1 MDFHALLAK
10 MKELDR
16 APVQSAPAA
25 EACGDPMG
33 MPPAPMDH
41 STQPPPAHPSMSVNL
56 NAQGLDNIESM
67 MKLFQKVNPDM
78 MPKVSPSP
86 IMSPIPTITGIK
98 PALPPLKMLPDFDAD
113 NDMKIGGEMD
123 IDSPGMPG
131 DPSKMMDLD
140 KPEIPDAL
148 SKMDLDKPDM
158 QESIDNYVTTVTI
171 LNPDF
176 NPQVSD
182 DTPEEIDVEVTYST
196 SGSYY
201 AAGDDGPEESP
212 EVEIKS
218 ITNPESGEDL
228 SNRVSPDELQQI
240 TIQIHDMLTD
250 DVADDSG
257 EEDNE
262 KKKDEDG
269 GFQAATTKPREKFS
283 DIDYMTNKLAGGMNQ
298 GHKTY
303 PKVADGDNPMQ
314 KVKESEDS
322 YRASIRAELLR
333 RLNETKGAK

>member
-158 QESIDNYVTTVTI
+158 DLDKDDDTGSQPGGLGASLDRDSDGDHDMDDHDMEKD
-171 LNPDF
+171 
-176 NPQVSD
+176 SD
-182 DTPEEIDVEVTYST
+182 D
-196 SGSYY
+196 
-201 AAGDDGPEESP
+201 GDD
-212 EVEIKS
+212 
-218 ITNPESGEDL
+218 D
-228 SNRVSPDELQQI
+228 R
-240 TIQIHDMLTD
+240 
-250 DVADDSG
+250 G
-257 EEDNE
+257 EEDDE

>member
-16 APVQSAPAA
+16 APVQSAPAV

-86 IMSPIPTITGIK
+86 IMSPMPTITGIK

-113 NDMKIGGEMD
+113 NDMKIGGEID
-123 IDSPGMPG
+123 LDSPGMPG
-131 DPSKMMDLD
+131 DPSKMDMDD
-140 KPEIPDAL
+140 KPKIPSSL
-148 SKMDLDKPDM
+148 TKMDLDKPDLDLDKDDDAGSQPGGLGSSLDRDGDGDHDM
-158 QESIDNYVTTVTI
+158 DDHDMEKD
-171 LNPDF
+171 
-176 NPQVSD
+176 SD
-182 DTPEEIDVEVTYST
+182 DSD
-196 SGSYY
+196 
-201 AAGDDGPEESP
+201 
-212 EVEIKS
+212 
-218 ITNPESGEDL
+218 
-228 SNRVSPDELQQI
+228 
-240 TIQIHDMLTD
+240 
-250 DVADDSG
+250 DDS
-257 EEDNE
+257 DDE

-269 GFQAATTKPREKFS
+269 GFQSATTKPKEKVS
-283 DIDYMTNKLAGGMNQ
+283 DIDYMTNRLSGGMNQ
-298 GHKTY
+298 SQGTY
-303 PKVADGDNPMQ
+303 PKVAGGDNPMQ
-314 KVKESEDS
+314 KVKENNDS

>member
-16 APVQSAPAA
+16 APVQSAPAV

-86 IMSPIPTITGIK
+86 IMSPMPTITGIK

-123 IDSPGMPG
+123 LDSPGMPG
-131 DPSKMMDLD
+131 DPSKMDMDD
-140 KPEIPDAL
+140 KPKIPDAL
-148 SKMDLDKPDM
+148 TKMDLDKPDM
-158 QESIDNYVTTVTI
+158 DLDKDDDTGSQPGGLGSSLDRDGDGDHDMDDHDMEKD
-171 LNPDF
+171 
-176 NPQVSD
+176 SD
-182 DTPEEIDVEVTYST
+182 DS
-196 SGSYY
+196 
-201 AAGDDGPEESP
+201 DDD
-212 EVEIKS
+212 
-218 ITNPESGEDL
+218 ED
-228 SNRVSPDELQQI
+228 
-240 TIQIHDMLTD
+240 
-250 DVADDSG
+250 
-257 EEDNE
+257 E

-269 GFQAATTKPREKFS
+269 GFQSATTKPREKVS
-283 DIDYMTNKLAGGMNQ
+283 DVDYMTNKFSGGMNQ
-298 GHKTY
+298 SQGTY
-303 PKVADGDNPMQ
+303 PKVAGGDNPMQ

-333 RLNETKGAK
+333 RLNEAKGAK

>member
-16 APVQSAPAA
+16 APVQAAAPV
-25 EACGDPMG
+25 EQITQECGDPMG
-33 MPPAPMDH
+33 MSHSPMSPPGQQMP
-41 STQPPPAHPSMSVNL
+41 PPPAHPSMSVNL

-86 IMSPIPTITGIK
+86 IVSPMPTITGIK

-131 DPSKMMDLD
+131 NPSKKDMDDEPKIPSSLTKIDLDKTDMDLD
-140 KPEIPDAL
+140 KDDDKGPQPGGLGASLDRD
-148 SKMDLDKPDM
+148 SDGDHDMDDHDM
-158 QESIDNYVTTVTI
+158 EKD
-171 LNPDF
+171 
-176 NPQVSD
+176 SD
-182 DTPEEIDVEVTYST
+182 D
-196 SGSYY
+196 
-201 AAGDDGPEESP
+201 GDD
-212 EVEIKS
+212 
-218 ITNPESGEDL
+218 D
-228 SNRVSPDELQQI
+228 SND
-240 TIQIHDMLTD
+240 
-250 DVADDSG
+250 
-257 EEDNE
+257 E

-269 GFQAATTKPREKFS
+269 GFQTATTKPKEKFS
-283 DIDYMTNKLAGGMNQ
+283 DIDYMTNKLSGGMNQ
-298 GHKTY
+298 SQGTY
-303 PKVADGDNPMQ
+303 PKVAGGDNPMQ
-314 KVKESEDS
+314 KVKESDDS

>member
-16 APVQSAPAA
+16 APVQAAAPV
-25 EACGDPMG
+25 EQITQECGDPMG
-33 MPPAPMDH
+33 MPPAPMNQ

-78 MPKVSPSP
+78 MPKISPSP
-86 IMSPIPTITGIK
+86 IVSPMPSITGIK

-113 NDMKIGGEMD
+113 NDMKVGGEMD

-131 DPSKMMDLD
+131 APSMMDLD

-158 QESIDNYVTTVTI
+158 DLDKDDDTGSQPGGLGASLDRDGDGDHDMDDHDMEKD
-171 LNPDF
+171 
-176 NPQVSD
+176 SD
-182 DTPEEIDVEVTYST
+182 DDR
-196 SGSYY
+196 
-201 AAGDDGPEESP
+201 DD
-212 EVEIKS
+212 
-218 ITNPESGEDL
+218 
-228 SNRVSPDELQQI
+228 
-240 TIQIHDMLTD
+240 
-250 DVADDSG
+250 

-269 GFQAATTKPREKFS
+269 GFQAATTKPKEKFS
-283 DIDYMTNKLAGGMNQ
+283 DIDYMTNRLSGGMNQ
-298 GHKTY
+298 SQGTY
-303 PKVADGDNPMQ
+303 PKVAGGDNPMQ

-333 RLNETKGAK
+333 RLNEAKGAK